1 MNKTKKISNNTL
13 GVIIGLVISIWWIIM
28 GLDIGFQFVAS
39 DKISYILTLG
49 EQRHTIITI
58 LALILIPICARE
70 NKWGFLSAMILG
82 IFTFILSVIHI
93 IYMFAAT
100 PTGYESQIF
109 GPIIWSIFQIPIII
123 FSYKARKEYVKL
135 YKSND

>member
-1 MNKTKKISNNTL
+1 MNKTKNISNNTL
-13 GVIIGLVISIWWIIM
+13 GIIIGLVVSIWWIFM
-28 GLDIGFQFVAS
+28 GLNIGFQFVAS

-70 NKWGFLSAMILG
+70 KKWGFFAAMILG
-82 IFTFILSVIHI
+82 IVTFILSLIHI
-93 IYMFAAT
+93 VYMFITT
-100 PTGYESQIF
+100 PSGFESQIF

-123 FSYKARKEYVKL
+123 FGYEARKE
-135 YKSND
+135 